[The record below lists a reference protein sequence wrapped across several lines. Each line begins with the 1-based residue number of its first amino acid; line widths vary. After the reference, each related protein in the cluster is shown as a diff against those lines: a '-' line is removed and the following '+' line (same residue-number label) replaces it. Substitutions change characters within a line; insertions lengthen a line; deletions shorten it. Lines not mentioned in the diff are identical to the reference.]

1 MTEQT
6 SEQNQAADH
15 NETVPA
21 FGYELI
27 REVLLKDLLG
37 NEAPAILY
45 WAGKRLARKY
55 PLSSIDEITAFFISA
70 GWGSL
75 TMLNESKNEMD
86 LELSSPLITNRHKK
100 DEDCFF
106 QLEAGFIAEQIET
119 QKGFICEAFEHPK
132 KRKGKVLITV
142 KWDKKDTI

>member
-1 MTEQT
+1 MTEQIP
-6 SEQNQAADH
+6 EQKSFTNHD
-15 NETVPA
+15 EIVPA

-37 NEAPAILY
+37 KEAPAILY

-55 PLSSIDEITAFFISA
+55 PLASIDEMTAFFSSA

-75 TMLNESKNEMD
+75 TLLNESKNEMD
-86 LELSSPLITNRHKK
+86 LELTSTLINARCKK
-100 DEDCFF
+100 DEDCTF
-106 QLEAGFIAEQIET
+106 QLETGFIAEQIEQ